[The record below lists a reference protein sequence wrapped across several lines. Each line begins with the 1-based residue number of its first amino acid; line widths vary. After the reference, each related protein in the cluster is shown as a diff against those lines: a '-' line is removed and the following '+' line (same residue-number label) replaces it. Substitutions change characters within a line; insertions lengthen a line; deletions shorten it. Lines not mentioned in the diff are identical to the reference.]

1 MTGDKPGT
9 GRADR
14 PSSLDYNGK
23 KKKSTKIVF
32 LLAQR
37 RKPSEFKDFIGVYH
51 KRRSTGHWPDLLSA

>member
-1 MTGDKPGT
+1 MGT
-9 GRADR
+9 SLARAER
-14 PSSLDYNGK
+14 IAQAASITTER